1 MSSVSPDD
9 GDHGRL
15 GAEVRTHLRAAT
27 AQITLLGR
35 HVGARLDIRDTDFEC
50 LDLIGRHG
58 PLAPS
63 ALARLAGLH
72 PATIT
77 GVLDRLEK
85 GGWIV
90 RERDTEDRRAV
101 RVRAVPERG
110 ERVLGLYAGMNGSM
124 AEILGGYGTE
134 ELAVIADFLRR
145 TADAG
150 RAAVAELAAK
160 ETS

>member
-1 MSSVSPDD
+1 MGSISSEED
-9 GDHGRL
+9 RRAL
-15 GAEVRTHLRAAT
+15 GAEVRTHLRGAT
-27 AQITLLGR
+27 AQIALLGR
-35 HVGARLDIRDTDFEC
+35 QVGARLDIRDTDFGC

-72 PATIT
+72 PATVT

-85 GGWIV
+85 GGWVV

-101 RVRAVPERG
+101 RVRAVPEQG
-110 ERVLGLYAGMNGSM
+110 ARVLGLYAGMDGSM
-124 AEILGGYGTE
+124 AEILGRYGAE

-150 RAAVAELAAK
+150 RGAVAALAVK